1 MPEKPRPIKTILV
14 ATGLTMESVG
24 GVLLAQRLAEL
35 FGAELHAVHV
45 ITPLSPETESAIPGI
60 AETHDRMAMEE
71 LEKFASSHG
80 LDTTAAK
87 LHVARGSASAEIV
100 RVRYEIGAD
109 LLVLGRY
116 GKGGLK
122 HGAIGS
128 VAARVA
134 RKIPVSVLI
143 ALPEFRGDIKS
154 VGVATSLT
162 PDSDL
167 AILRAAELAA
177 KFGLKEVALLH
188 AYTVPAGFERYC
200 SWDEAKNKLEDVA
213 RKRADETIE
222 RLQPLL
228 PPGITLRFHVRE
240 GPKGKAVPALAGDL
254 KLDLLVLS
262 THGRSSSAIAILG
275 HTTETIINN
284 APCSVW
290 TETSPSK
297 VQGFFEAMKHVLG

>member
-24 GVLLAQRLAEL
+24 GVLLAQRLANL
-35 FGAELHAVHV
+35 FQAELHAVHV
-45 ITPLSPETESAIPGI
+45 ITPLSPEAESAIPGL
-60 AETHDRMAMEE
+60 AESHDRMALEE
-71 LEKFASSHG
+71 LERFAKAHG
-80 LDTTAAK
+80 LDAAATK
-87 LHVARGSASAEIV
+87 LHVARGSPSAEIA
-100 RVRYEIGAD
+100 RTRYQIGAD
-109 LLVLGRY
+109 LLVMGRY

-143 ALPEFRGDIKS
+143 AQPEFRGDIKRI
-154 VGVATSLT
+154 GVATDLT

-167 AILRAAELAA
+167 AILRAVELAT

-200 SWDEAKNKLEDVA
+200 SWDEARKKLEDVA
-213 RKRADETIE
+213 RKRANDTIE
-222 RLQPLL
+222 RLKPSL
-228 PPGITLRFHVRE
+228 PPDTSLRFHVRE
-240 GPKGKAVPALAGDL
+240 GPKGKAVPALAGEL

-262 THGRSSSAIAILG
+262 THGRSSSAMAILG

-290 TETSPSK
+290 TETSPLK
-297 VQGFFEAMKHVLG
+297 VQRFLEAMKQVLS